1 MGLRVV
7 VVWCGRLSRT
17 AIGGFGRLMSK
28 VFPTKVVG
36 RRVPQDEK
44 PMSSGGIRVTRL
56 VVLGLR
62 GDC

>member
-1 MGLRVV
+1 MQLCDV
-7 VVWCGRLSRT
+7 GRLSRT
-17 AIGGFGRLMSK
+17 TIGGLGRLVSK

-36 RRVPQDEK
+36 RRVPRDEE
-44 PMSSGGIRVTRL
+44 PMSSDGIRVTRM